1 MTDDAVILDEL
12 ATARAI
18 SSGELPSPQRIGDL
32 SLYAMRVSGT
42 GVSYRRG
49 IDEYV
54 WRDPAIYLSQ
64 DMIDRCAGLPV
75 IWEHPSKSMLNS
87 NGIQF

>member
-1 MTDDAVILDEL
+1 MTTDLVLDEL
-12 ATARAI
+12 EVAREI
-18 SSGELPSPQRIGDL
+18 SAGNLPSPQRLGDM

-54 WRDPAIYLSQ
+54 
-64 DMIDRCAGLPV
+64 
-75 IWEHPSKSMLNS
+75 
-87 NGIQF
+87 